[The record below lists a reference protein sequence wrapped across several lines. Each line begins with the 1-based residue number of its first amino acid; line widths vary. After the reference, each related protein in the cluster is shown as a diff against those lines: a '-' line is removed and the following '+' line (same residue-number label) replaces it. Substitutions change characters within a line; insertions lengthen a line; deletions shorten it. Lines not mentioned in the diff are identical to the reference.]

1 MIIRRA
7 NIFTGRVRE
16 LELDVTQEQ
25 IERWQNGELIQN
37 VMPHL
42 SVDEREF
49 LISGMLPEEWDAYIS
64 DGEPE
69 EEVMEDVVRDDFI
82 YDV

>member
-25 IERWQNGELIQN
+25 IKRWQNGELIQN
-37 VMPHL
+37 AMPHL
-42 SVDEREF
+42 SADEREF
-49 LISGMLPEEWDAYIS
+49 LVSGMLPEEWDAYIS

>member
-1 MIIRRA
+1 MIVRRA

>member
-25 IERWQNGELIQN
+25 IKRWQNGELIQN
-37 VMPHL
+37 AMPHL
-42 SVDEREF
+42 SADEREF
-49 LISGMLPEEWDAYIS
+49 LVSGMLPEEWDAYIS

-69 EEVMEDVVRDDFI
+69 EEVMEDVVRDDFT

>member
-37 VMPHL
+37 AMPHL
-42 SVDEREF
+42 SKDEREF

>member
-1 MIIRRA
+1 MIVRRA

-37 VMPHL
+37 AMPHL
-42 SVDEREF
+42 SIDEREF

-69 EEVMEDVVRDDFI
+69 EVMEDVVRDDFI

>member
-1 MIIRRA
+1 MIVRRA

-25 IERWQNGELIQN
+25 IDRWQNGELIQN
-37 VMPHL
+37 AMPHL
-42 SVDEREF
+42 SIDEREF
-49 LISGMLPEEWDAYIS
+49 LISGMLSHEWDAYIS
-64 DGEPE
+64 DGEPVE
-69 EEVMEDVVRDDFI
+69 SMEDAVRDDFI

>member
-1 MIIRRA
+1 MIVRRA

-25 IERWQNGELIQN
+25 IDRWQNGELIQKA
-37 VMPHL
+37 MPHL

-49 LISGMLPEEWDAYIS
+49 LISGMLSHEWDAYIS
-64 DGEPE
+64 DGEPAE
-69 EEVMEDVVRDDFI
+69 SMEDAVRDDFI

>member
-37 VMPHL
+37 AMPHL
-42 SVDEREF
+42 SIDEREF

>member
-1 MIIRRA
+1 MIVRRE

-25 IERWQNGELIQN
+25 LDRWQNGELIQN
-37 VMPHL
+37 VFPHL

-49 LISGMLPEEWDAYIS
+49 LMTGIIGEEWN
-64 DGEPE
+64 EL
-69 EEVMEDVVRDDFI
+69 MEDEVRDEFV
-82 YDV
+82 YEL

>member
-1 MIIRRA
+1 MIVRRE

-25 IERWQNGELIQN
+25 IERWHNGELIQN
-37 VMPHL
+37 AMPHL
-42 SVDEREF
+42 SADEREF
-49 LISGMLPEEWDAYIS
+49 LVSGMLPEEWDAYIS

-69 EEVMEDVVRDDFI
+69 ESEVSDDV
-82 YDV
+82 